1 MRTNNKTRRRK
12 RRTGG
17 LLATTATTA
26 LLMISSSLLLSGGGS
41 NNSNNNNNNVLMV
54 AEAARSLPEGNFLSA
69 EAQVDTDENK
79 DRRQLLF
86 FEEEEEEE
94 EEEEIDFE
102 RRTGRSLLRRGKKG
116 NPATK
121 MRMLGATYARS
132 RHKGKSVA
140 KKGKEEKAAAR
151 QETHAKD
158 PDNAKEAMKKERP
171 KRRNAI
177 VGWPEMKEGE
187 QPSALESG
195 KQKLKN
201 AMEKLKKEREEQPED
216 DDDDDALELG
226 GCCGK

>member
-41 NNSNNNNNNVLMV
+41 NDSNNVLMV
-54 AEAARSLPEGNFLSA
+54 AEAARSLPEGNFLPA
-69 EAQVDTDENK
+69 EAEVDTDEKK
-79 DRRQLLF
+79 DRRRQLMLF
-86 FEEEEEEE
+86 FEEEE

-216 DDDDDALELG
+216 DDDDALELG